1 MKTHNAN
8 SAFVATLAKEVA
20 SRVKSGKV
28 LLIGR
33 PNVGKSTFLNNL
45 IGQKV
50 AITSPKPQTTRF
62 PIKALYEDERGKIIF
77 VDTPGIFSPRGKP
90 ATGWSLSQIL
100 NQSSL
105 REIND
110 EVDLVI
116 YMIDHTR
123 RRDFEEAKVIG
134 IVRKI
139 NKPRILVINKVD
151 LQEKTYLPQYKFLED
166 EIPLVFQI
174 SALKKLHIKPLIQK
188 VFDLLPEVPT
198 NNDESKKNTTDE
210 MENKAGYPLLNMDSK
225 TFIAELIREKV
236 FIMMGQEIPYTT
248 TAIVDDIKE
257 KGKQIIVIK
266 ARILT
271 TNTRHKKML
280 IGAAGRKIKEI
291 GSYARKE
298 IALATGKIVY
308 LDLIVET
315 DPHWQE
321 VYYG

>member
-1 MKTHNAN
+1 MKQ
-8 SAFVATLAKEVA
+8 
-20 SRVKSGKV
+20 GKV

-77 VDTPGIFSPRGKP
+77 VDTPGIFSPRGRP
-90 ATGWSLSQIL
+90 AAGWSLSQ
-100 NQSSL
+100 N
-105 REIND
+105 INKKTFQAINE
-110 EVDLVI
+110 EVDVVI

-134 IVRKI
+134 VVRKI
-139 NKPRILVINKVD
+139 NKPKILVINKID
-151 LQEKTYLPQYKFLED
+151 LQDKTYLPQYKFLED
-166 EIPLVFQI
+166 EIPDVFQI

-188 VFDLLPEVPT
+188 IFDLLPEQLAI
-198 NNDESKKNTTDE
+198 NNQQSTIEKHS
-210 MENKAGYPLLNMDSK
+210 YPLLNIDSK
-225 TFIAELIREKV
+225 IFISELIREKI
-236 FIMMGQEIPYTT
+236 FLMMGEEIPYTT
-248 TAIVDDIKE
+248 TVLVDQIKE
-257 KGKQIIVIK
+257 RSKQLTFIK

-271 TNTRHKKML
+271 TSPRYKKML
-280 IGAAGRKIKEI
+280 IGEGGRKIKEI

-298 IALATGKIVY
+298 IALATSKKIY
-308 LDLIVET
+308 LNLTVEV

-321 VYYG
+321 TYYS